1 MTWVRV
7 DDHLPDHP
15 KVLALGRDRMAAMGL
30 WLIGNCYAARHLSDG
45 FIPLAALPAG
55 SARLARLLVDVGMWA
70 ESRDGYR
77 IHDYDEYQPT
87 KARVLAE
94 RAKNRERLQR
104 WRNGVGNP
112 VTPAVSNA
120 ASNGNPVPS
129 RPVPVIYNPPTPL
142 TEDERSEAIAH
153 NRSLIEDSQDPAIAR
168 AARKALEKLGAQP

>member
-30 WLIGNCYAARHLSDG
+30 WLIGNCYAARHLTDG
-45 FIPLAALPAG
+45 FIPLAALPTG
-55 SARLARLLVDVGMWA
+55 SSRLARLLVNVGMWA
-70 ESRDGYR
+70 EIRGGYK

-104 WRNGVGNP
+104 WRNTASNS
-112 VTPAVSNA
+112 VTPVATNG

-129 RPVPVIYNPPTPL
+129 RPVPSPFIPPDPPL
-142 TEDERSEAIAH
+142 STEERAAAIAR
-153 NRSLIEDSQDPAIAR
+153 NQAIIEETQDAGIAR
-168 AARKALEKLGAQP
+168 AARKALEKLGA